1 MKITLEDNKD
11 ATINDPLYDD
21 ELESTIE
28 KNIHDIII
36 QQNDI
41 LYMKVNMVSVCLS
54 VSVCVCHEHPP
65 IGPAGGSQQQLVDLW
80 PQMVV

>member
-1 MKITLEDNKD
+1 LEDNKD

-28 KNIHDIII
+28 KNIHDIIV

-41 LYMKVNMVSVCLS
+41 LYIKANVVSICLSVCL
-54 VSVCVCHEHPP
+54 CVRHKHPP
-65 IGPAGGSQQQLVDLW
+65 TGPAGGPQQQPVDLW